1 TCQPS
6 GDSMGAEA
14 VWPAL
19 EGPWARRR
27 VRPGPTLFRWVHQAP
42 YIGNARKGVFVKSKL
57 RPKNSA
63 GFLRSA
69 LYLPR
74 GLRRRKLIFAR
85 FCVDVVSPVLKS
97 GQIGQ
102 RIPALN
108 ASLPT

>member
-1 TCQPS
+1 MVTCQPP

-27 VRPGPTLFRWVHQAP
+27 VDPGPTLFRWVHQAP

-57 RPKNSA
+57 RPKNFA

-74 GLRRRKLIFAR
+74 GVNVFTNTIPRLASGAGVALQTASRRLF
-85 FCVDVVSPVLKS
+85 
-97 GQIGQ
+97 
-102 RIPALN
+102 
-108 ASLPT
+108 